1 MNAAELAHAL
11 GGKRA
16 GRQWSCRCPA
26 HSDGD
31 PSLIIYDG
39 REAVQVRCLSGC
51 DSRDVIA
58 ALRARGLWNG
68 EPRRRL
74 TKEERKALREQARE
88 RAKREAAARA
98 AATAQALRIWDDAR
112 PALGTAVE
120 YIYLS
125 LWRGMDFDVVD
136 VSEGADAGMV
146 AGVGESVVEG
156 VSVATHGQI
165 GTTTAWRQ
173 WWARLLV
180 DTIRFHPR
188 CPREHDRQPAMLCL
202 MRSMATGAPQAIHR
216 TFLTPRW
223 DKDGVP
229 MMLGP
234 AAGSAIMLAGSLP
247 GGPCRQLWIA
257 EGVESGLG
265 VVWHGLDPVAPGVA
279 LWALGSTS
287 LFKSFQP
294 VPGVEECVVCADDDP
309 PGRYA
314 AGFVVARWRYAGKR
328 AQALQIDQRGGGAD
342 FASDL
347 RL

>member
-1 MNAAELAHAL
+1 MASHRRAQSHRAVVSHAPHGARPRRGHRARASLADGAMNAAELAHAL

-136 VSEGADAGMV
+136 VSEGADVGMV
-146 AGVGESVVEG
+146 A
-156 VSVATHGQI
+156 
-165 GTTTAWRQ
+165 
-173 WWARLLV
+173 
-180 DTIRFHPR
+180 
-188 CPREHDRQPAMLCL
+188 
-202 MRSMATGAPQAIHR
+202 
-216 TFLTPRW
+216 
-223 DKDGVP
+223 
-229 MMLGP
+229 
-234 AAGSAIMLAGSLP
+234 
-247 GGPCRQLWIA
+247 
-257 EGVESGLG
+257 
-265 VVWHGLDPVAPGVA
+265 
-279 LWALGSTS
+279 
-287 LFKSFQP
+287 
-294 VPGVEECVVCADDDP
+294 
-309 PGRYA
+309 
-314 AGFVVARWRYAGKR
+314 
-328 AQALQIDQRGGGAD
+328 
-342 FASDL
+342 
-347 RL
+347 

>member
-26 HSDGD
+26 HNDGA
-31 PSLIIYDG
+31 PSLIVYDG
-39 REAVQVRCLSGC
+39 RQAVQVRCLSGC

-68 EPRRRL
+68 EPRRKL

-88 RAKREAAARA
+88 RARREAAARA

-112 PALGTAVE
+112 PAAGTGVE
-120 YIYLS
+120 YSYLQ
-125 LWRGMDFDVVD
+125 WHRGFVGEGAGI
-136 VSEGADAGMV
+136 SEGA
-146 AGVGESVVEG
+146 VEG
-156 VSVATHGQI
+156 DGANGHSCTGP
-165 GTTTAWRQ
+165 AWRQ
-173 WWARLLV
+173 WWGRLLT

-202 MRSMATGAPQAIHR
+202 MRSMATGAPQALHR
-216 TFLTPRW
+216 TFMTPRW
-223 DKDGVP
+223 DKCGVP

-234 AAGSAIMLAGSLP
+234 AAGAAIMLAGSV
-247 GGPCRQLWIA
+247 PCRQLWIA

-294 VPGVEECVVCADDDP
+294 VAGAEELVVCADDDP

-314 AGFVVARWRYAGKR
+314 AGFVVARWQYAGKR
-328 AQALQIDQRGGGAD
+328 ARALQIDQRGGGGAD